1 MAATLTK
8 MDKITLFFNQPVWMV
23 SFQISE
29 RSLLRNKFGSIQNLY
44 RKGVTGTRRL
54 KNLSNR
60 DFFKSISLGIYS
72 WRKETPDSFRF
83 TIYFTLKEGTSF
95 NERRLRWQLKR
106 TITWN
111 PIDVS
116 FGCFLEPPFHPD
128 DKIQFIKGLYGPTSH
143 KSDLV
148 THEGRHQVPQLARGT
163 PVEVDYYR
171 EMSRQ

>member
-116 FGCFLEPPFHPD
+116 FGYFLEPPFHPD
-128 DKIQFIKGLYGPTSH
+128 DRIQFIKGLYGPITH
-143 KSDLV
+143 KSDLATLGCRHPITQV
-148 THEGRHQVPQLARGT
+148 GQGSHESVN
-163 PVEVDYYR
+163 YYR
-171 EMSRQ
+171 